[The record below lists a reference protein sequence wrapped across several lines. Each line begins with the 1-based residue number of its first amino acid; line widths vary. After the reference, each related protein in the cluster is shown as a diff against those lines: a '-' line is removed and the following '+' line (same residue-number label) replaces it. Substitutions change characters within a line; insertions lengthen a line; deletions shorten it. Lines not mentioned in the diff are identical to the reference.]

1 MIRGLPLLSYY
12 IVWTRGPSSLAVT
25 SLDLV
30 TSLPFAVYL
39 MHSAIRTVHLGYI
52 QSVQGIPLLE

>member
-1 MIRGLPLLSYY
+1 LPLLSYY

-25 SLDLV
+25 SPDLV